1 MTDAAPLFLTSGDLT
16 ADRRYDYAR
25 DLLARGDAAAAAD
38 LLAQAVEI
46 APRFASAWFM
56 LGELRAQA
64 GDRDGA
70 LAAFR
75 QALAVDPDDRHGARL
90 HLMRLG
96 AEPLAAMP
104 AAYVRA
110 VFDQYAPRFDH
121 ALVEGLSY
129 RGPELLRAAVRT
141 ACDARGRLPHFAR
154 ALDLGCGT
162 GLGARAF
169 ADMAGS
175 WCGVDLSPGMIA
187 HARATGLYVALAAGD
202 MLDFLR
208 AQGAASADLVL
219 AADAVVYV
227 SDHAPLWH
235 EAARVL
241 MPGGVLAFTV
251 ETHAS
256 DGVILRDTLRYAHG
270 AAHVTAALRAA
281 GFDPVTLD
289 AGSTRKEAG
298 VPVPGLIAVAFR
310 TAA

>member
-1 MTDAAPLFLTSGDLT
+1 MTDPAPLFLTSGDLT

-38 LLAQAVEI
+38 LLAQAIDI
-46 APRFASAWFM
+46 APHFAAAWFL
-56 LGELRAQA
+56 LGEVHAQT

-75 QALAVDPDDRHGARL
+75 QAAAVDPEDRHGARV

-104 AAYVRA
+104 VAYVRA

-121 ALVEGLSY
+121 ALVEGLAY
-129 RGPELLRAAVRT
+129 RGPELLRAAVHA
-141 ACDARGRLPHFAR
+141 ACEARSRSPHFAR

-169 ADMAGS
+169 ANMAGS

-187 HARATGLYVALAAGD
+187 RARATGLYATLETGD

-208 AQGAASADLVL
+208 AQDAASADLVL

-227 SDHAPLWH
+227 PDHAPLWR

-241 MPGGVLAFTV
+241 RPDGVLAFTV
-251 ETHAS
+251 ETHGGA
-256 DGVILRDTLRYAHG
+256 GVILRDTLRYAHG
-270 AAHVTAALRAA
+270 AAHVATALRAA
-281 GFDPVTLD
+281 GFDSVTLD